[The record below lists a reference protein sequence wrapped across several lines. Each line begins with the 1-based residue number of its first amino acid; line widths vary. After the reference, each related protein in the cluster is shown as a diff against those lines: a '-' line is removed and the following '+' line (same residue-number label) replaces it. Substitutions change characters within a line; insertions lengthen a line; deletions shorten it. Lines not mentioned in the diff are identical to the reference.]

1 MSIQQVQEH
10 AGAVGTSTM
19 ALTGIAGFIAE
30 ATPILQFALLCVSLI
45 VGVLTAVYY
54 LRKLC
59 KSE

>member
-1 MSIQQVQEH
+1 MSIQQIQEH

-19 ALTGIAGFIAE
+19 AVTGIAGFIAE

-54 LRKLC
+54 VRKIR
-59 KSE
+59 KGD